1 MKVRNVSMKWD
12 ASYDVV
18 VVGSGAAGLT
28 AGLTAKLRGMKSL
41 VIEKTERYGG
51 ASALSGG
58 ALWIPNNHVIKGE
71 GVPDTH
77 KLARLYLDST
87 IGDRVP
93 EALKEA
99 YITRGPEMLRY
110 FNNHTR
116 HMRFRYAKGYSDY
129 YPEKPGGFPQ
139 GRSIEPLIFDLKKM
153 GALADTMRRSSL
165 STKGFTMNS
174 SEFHEVNMI
183 RRTTK
188 GKTTALKLGLR
199 LVKSKVTGSL
209 PVALG
214 EALIARL
221 RISLAEANGELW
233 VSTAFKDFIVENNRV
248 IGIVVVRNGQEM
260 RIEAKQGVVLSSG
273 GFSHNQ
279 AYREKYLPAPTNI
292 KWTSTPE
299 GQTGDIIEPSVKIGA
314 TLDLMDKVWG
324 APSVIDPQGQPFF
337 LVADRGVPNMI
348 VVDGVGKR
356 YLNEAAPYHEFVDN
370 MHIHHHKT
378 NQAIPSWI
386 VIDATAKRR
395 YIFTGLFP
403 GQAFP
408 KSWFDNGIVKSAQ
421 TIEEL
426 AEQMNVP
433 VENLVETV
441 ERFNTF
447 ARNGRD
453 EDFLRGDSAYDNYYG
468 DPTLKNPNL
477 AELTNAPFYA
487 LALYPGD
494 IGTKGGL
501 VVDEHARVVRADGT
515 AIEGLYASGN
525 CSASIMGE
533 TYPGPGATLGPG
545 MTLSYIA
552 TTHMAKAAN
561 KEQLTLLKV

>member
-1 MKVRNVSMKWD
+1 MKWD

-28 AGLTAKLRGMKSL
+28 AGLTAKLHGMKSL

-51 ASALSGG
+51 ASALYGG
-58 ALWIPNNHVIKGE
+58 ALWIPNNHVIKSE

-99 YITRGPEMLRY
+99 YIKRGPEMLRY

-116 HMRFRYAKGYSDY
+116 HMRFQYAKGYSDY

-153 GALADTMRRSSL
+153 GALVDTMRRSSL

-174 SEFHEVNMI
+174 SEFHKVNMI

-199 LVKSKVTGSL
+199 LVKSKLTGSL

-221 RISLAEANGELW
+221 RMSLAEANGELW
-233 VSTAFKDFIVENNRV
+233 ISTAFQDFIVENNRV
-248 IGIVVVRNGQEM
+248 TGIVVVRDGQEM
-260 RIEAKQGVVLSSG
+260 RIEAKRGVVLSSG

-279 AYREKYLPAPTNI
+279 AYREKYLPAPTNS

-370 MHIHHHKT
+370 MYIHHQET

-386 VIDATAKRR
+386 VIDATAKSR

-408 KSWFDNGIVKSAQ
+408 KSWFDNGVVKSVQ

-453 EDFLRGDSAYDNYYG
+453 EDFLRGDSAYDKYYG

-501 VVDEHARVVRADGT
+501 VVDEHARVLKADGT
-515 AIEGLYASGN
+515 AIGGLYASGN

-552 TTHMAKAAN
+552 TTHMAKEGN
-561 KEQLTLLKV
+561 KEQLPLLKV

>member
-12 ASYDVV
+12 ARYDVV

-188 GKTTALKLGLR
+188 GKTTAFKLGLR

-501 VVDEHARVVRADGT
+501 VVDENARVVRADGT